1 MNQQEKDMYRKGVS
15 ALIVNVNVEFL
26 LVNLNSFE
34 EKYFAVP
41 GGGVEDGETLENA
54 VYREIQ
60 EELSISKESL
70 EYVGKSEK
78 ALLTVFKEPKISRN
92 GKTYVG
98 SERHFFGL
106 RFIGNSD
113 TIKLQE
119 SEVRNY
125 RWVSFAELPNYLL
138 FDNQLKDMQDK
149 IEEIFR
155 GIHNKKLNNNN
166 HS

>member
-1 MNQQEKDMYRKGVS
+1 MYRKGVS